1 MKQTSK
7 LEAINQVSIMKRKN
21 IAYFSNHFISNY
33 GHGISRY
40 SKNLFYALNKI
51 EEKINII
58 PVSANKRKITVHEL
72 KNLKKKTKLEL
83 ISYGRILTP
92 ILWKVFDRP
101 KIENLIKFEPD
112 IVHALSLSY
121 PIATKKPLITT
132 IHDIG
137 PLSHPEYFTKKDQFF
152 MNHGFEQVVKK
163 ASTIICVSNA
173 TANSAAY
180 YSKKKFKIPIENKIK
195 VIYEGIDNFCCDD
208 NKFHFESKKLKKN
221 RSNPY
226 ILFVG
231 KLSPRKNLA
240 LILNS
245 LDKIKHYIKDIK
257 LIIVGGYG
265 WNYKPTLKLINGMK
279 QKHDIVFHNY
289 VSDDNLKFLYQN
301 AVAYINPSL
310 FEGFGLTNLE
320 AMACSCPV
328 ISSDIK
334 SLNEISGN
342 SALLINPK
350 DENALC
356 NAVVSL
362 YNDNNMRKEYVNKG
376 LERIKKF
383 SWIKTSKETF
393 NVYLN
398 NL

>member
-1 MKQTSK
+1 MTLKK
-7 LEAINQVSIMKRKN
+7 
-21 IAYFSNHFISNY
+21 IAYFSNHFTSNS

-40 SKNLFYALNKI
+40 SKNLFNALIKS
-51 EEKINII
+51 EKKINII
-58 PVSANKRKITVHEL
+58 PVSASKKRITTKDLEY
-72 KNLKKKTKLEL
+72 LKKKTELEI
-83 ISYGRILTP
+83 ISYGRIITP
-92 ILWKVFDRP
+92 ILWRIFNRP
-101 KIENLIKFEPD
+101 KIEDIINFKPD
-112 IVHALSLSY
+112 LVHALSLSY

-137 PLSHPEYFTKKDQFF
+137 PLSHPDYFTTKDQVF
-152 MNHGFEQVVKK
+152 MKNGFEQVIKK

-173 TANSAAY
+173 TANATAY

-195 VIYEGIDNFCCDD
+195 VIYEGIDDFC
-208 NKFHFESKKLKKN
+208 FKN
-221 RSNPY
+221 YEPNHETQNSSGISSYPY

-231 KLSPRKNLA
+231 KLSPRKNLK

-245 LDKIKHYIKDIK
+245 LDKIKLYIKNIT

-265 WNYKPTLKLINGMK
+265 WNYKPTTRLIDKMK
-279 QKHDIVFHNY
+279 QRHNIIFQNY
-289 VSDDNLKFLYQN
+289 VSDEALKNLYQN
-301 AVAYINPSL
+301 AIAYVNPSL

-320 AMACSCPV
+320 AMACNCPV

-342 SALLINPK
+342 AALQINPN

-362 YNDNNMRKEYVNKG
+362 YKNNCLKKEYVSRGIK
-376 LERIKKF
+376 RIKNF
-383 SWIKTSKETF
+383 SWKKTSEETL